1 MKASFVSSNAISE
14 AMRYQMMRM
23 QADLVRS
30 EKEVVTGRVADPGLV
45 LGARAGQSISLS
57 RDVNRLGTLI
67 DSNGLVSSRLA
78 STQASLVQLT
88 DIANDLLPALTT
100 AASGPDRSGHPP
112 DAGQIRA
119 QHDHLDPQHDAER
132 RISVL
137 PASTPIPSRS
147 TISTRPGS
155 AARAAF
161 DTAFNTEFGFP
172 ITDDAAAGITAEQ
185 LNDFMDDLM
194 ADEFFGAGWGDQLVE
209 RGRSG
214 DQRPH
219 QPCPKPPRPPSAP
232 TRTAS
237 SGWSWAAAFTS
248 YFLEGALDDNVKK
261 EVMQRSVGLLGEA
274 VSELGSL
281 QAEVGIIEQRVTSA
295 TRTRLHADRPVQ
307 AQHQRSGGRRP
318 LRGILAHHQPADAD
332 RSLLFA
338 YRTDPATEPC
348 QVPRMIPAH

>member
-78 STQASLVQLT
+78 STQASPGAADRYRQR
-88 DIANDLLPALTT
+88 PAPG
-100 AASGPDRSGHPP
+100 ADHSGQRADRSGHPP

-147 TISTRPGS
+147 TIFDRRPGFPPR
-155 AARAAF
+155 AAAF
-161 DTAFNTEFGFP
+161 DTA
-172 ITDDAAAGITAEQ
+172 
-185 LNDFMDDLM
+185 
-194 ADEFFGAGWGDQLVE
+194 
-209 RGRSG
+209 
-214 DQRPH
+214 
-219 QPCPKPPRPPSAP
+219 
-232 TRTAS
+232 
-237 SGWSWAAAFTS
+237 
-248 YFLEGALDDNVKK
+248 
-261 EVMQRSVGLLGEA
+261 
-274 VSELGSL
+274 L
-281 QAEVGIIEQRVTSA
+281 QHRIRFS
-295 TRTRLHADRPVQ
+295 
-307 AQHQRSGGRRP
+307 
-318 LRGILAHHQPADAD
+318 HH
-332 RSLLFA
+332 R
-338 YRTDPATEPC
+338 
-348 QVPRMIPAH
+348 

>member
-100 AASGPDRSGHPP
+100 AASGP
-112 DAGQIRA
+112 I
-119 QHDHLDPQHDAER
+119 DPA
-132 RISVL
+132 
-137 PASTPIPSRS
+137 IPQTQAKSALS
-147 TISTRPGS
+147 TITSILNTTQNGEYLFAGINTDSKPLNDFDAPGS

-194 ADEFFGAGWGDQLVE
+194 ADEFFGAGWGTNWSSAADQEISARITMSETTQASVSANEDGIKRLVM
-209 RGRSG
+209 
-214 DQRPH
+214 
-219 QPCPKPPRPPSAP
+219 
-232 TRTAS
+232 
-237 SGWSWAAAFTS
+237 AAAFTS

-295 TRTRLHADRPVQ
+295 SERVSMQIDLFKLNINDLEGVDPYEASSRIT
-307 AQHQRSGGRRP
+307 
-318 LRGILAHHQPADAD
+318 
-332 RSLLFA
+332 SLLTQIEVSYSLTARIQQLSLVRFLG
-338 YRTDPATEPC
+338 
-348 QVPRMIPAH
+348 